1 MTATTSTGTPPD
13 ASAGAPRPGGSPS
26 TAWLDLTGVAF
37 SVSWVDAGGVPTR
50 SLQAGPPD
58 GPAVVFLH
66 GTSGHLEAF
75 TRNIAAHVAAGYR
88 CHAIDMLGHG
98 YTGKPDY
105 DYEIP
110 RYVEH
115 LTAYLDACGL
125 DRVNIAGESL
135 GGWVGAWFASEHPER
150 VISLQLI
157 AAGGTK
163 ANPEVMERI
172 RTSTRRAVSEEDV
185 ELTRQ
190 RLHLLMH
197 DPAKDVSEELVQ
209 VRHRIYHQP
218 DFVANIDHLLCLQDM
233 ATRQRNL
240 LREDRLA
247 RLGSVPTLIIWGM
260 ENPFGD
266 VPEARLMQQHIPGSR
281 LELYERCGHWPQHEH
296 AERYDAMAVEFLDA
310 HNVRTSS

>member
-1 MTATTSTGTPPD
+1 MSTPSTGQET
-13 ASAGAPRPGGSPS
+13 GPS
-26 TAWLDLTGVAF
+26 TAWLDLTGIAF
-37 SVSWVDAGGVPTR
+37 SVSWVDAGGISTR
-50 SLQAGPPD
+50 SLQAGDPD
-58 GPAVVFLH
+58 GPPVVFLH

-75 TRNIAAHVAAGYR
+75 TRNVGPHVAAGYR
-88 CHAIDMLGHG
+88 VHAIDMLGHG

-110 RYVEH
+110 RYVAH
-115 LTAYLDACGL
+115 FRDYLDACGL

-172 RTSTRRAVSEEDV
+172 RTSTRRAVTEDDID
-185 ELTRQ
+185 LTRS

-197 DPAKDVSEELVQ
+197 DPDKDVSEELVQ
-209 VRHRIYHQP
+209 ARHRIYHEP
-218 DFVANIDHLLCLQDM
+218 DFVANVDHLLCLQNM
-233 ATRQRNL
+233 EVRQRNL

-247 RLGSVPTLIIWGM
+247 KLADVPTLVIWGH

-266 VPEARLMQQHIPGSR
+266 VPEARKMHEDIPGSR
-281 LELYERCGHWPQHEH
+281 LELYERCGHWPQHER
-296 AERYDAMAVEFLDA
+296 AEIYNPMAIEFLDA
-310 HNVRTSS
+310 HNGHAASGAGT

>member
-1 MTATTSTGTPPD
+1 MTAWT
-13 ASAGAPRPGGSPS
+13 
-26 TAWLDLTGVAF
+26 DLTGIPFCVDF
-37 SVSWVDAGGVPTR
+37 VDAGGVPTR
-50 SLQAGPPD
+50 ALRAGEGPD
-58 GPAVVFLH
+58 VVFLH

-75 TRNIAAHVAAGYR
+75 TRNVLPHVQAGFR
-88 CHAIDMLGHG
+88 VHAIDMLGHG
-98 YTGKPDY
+98 YTAKPGY
-105 DYEIP
+105 PYEIP

-115 LTAYLDACGL
+115 LTAYLDACGI
-125 DRVNIAGESL
+125 DRVNLAGESL
-135 GGWVGAWFASEHPER
+135 GGWVAAWFASEDPDR

-172 RTSTRRAVSEEDV
+172 RSSTLTAVTTDDV

-218 DFVANIDHLLCLQDM
+218 DFVANVHNLLCLQDM
-233 ATRQRNL
+233 ETRQRNL

-247 RLGSVPTLIIWGM
+247 KLAGIPTLIIWGH
-260 ENPFGD
+260 ENPFGG
-266 VPEARLMQQHIPGSR
+266 VPEAEKMHRDIPGSR
-281 LELYERCGHWPQHEH
+281 LELYPECGHWPQHERH
-296 AERYDAMAVEFLDA
+296 ETYNPMAIAFLKE
-310 HNVRTSS
+310 HNP